1 MEFKYI
7 LSSHQKLVQASKISK
22 TLAKE
27 NQGKFLDRPKILQQG
42 RVTTS
47 KPSLAWCKASPLFFL
62 LNKYNLGFI
71 A

>member
-7 LSSHQKLVQASKISK
+7 LSSHHKLVQASKLSK
-22 TLAKE
+22 TLVK
-27 NQGKFLDRPKILQQG
+27 GKPRKTLDRPKILQQG
-42 RVTTS
+42 IVTTS
-47 KPSLAWCKASPLFFL
+47 KPSLAWCKVSPLFFL